1 MVGEGDTIARLTS
14 GHMRERSMN
23 EEATTHSSRRASALW
38 TSVLFVLVSVL
49 PGCGLIAR
57 QATIAYIAVNSHF
70 SPKEIEIELN
80 KSFIEAYK
88 NRVTI
93 RTTFTVDKA
102 MASPLPAAIDGD
114 LHLAGRAPQV
124 GLPIVG
130 EIANAADEKAAIDL
144 VHGGEGT
151 GKPLKV
157 SGVWRIWPEHPGSAE
172 EVQGKPLEA
181 LGSYRPD
188 HVFEIHPVTAINAVQ
203 LLGTFRPVKGFKPGG
218 AQRTF
223 GLYEKVSCTLV
234 VKPTTVSIVTE
245 TGLYNDVE
253 FVMKIA
259 NTPQLVVADG
269 RFVIASARDLDGN
282 LLVDRLRM
290 VFAKGTPPERA
301 VRLLKG
307 GDTLHVCGIPRL
319 NLAEISRRARDYR
332 MNPALLTRGL
342 PYEIVII
349 GVYPN

>member
-1 MVGEGDTIARLTS
+1 MDD
-14 GHMRERSMN
+14 
-23 EEATTHSSRRASALW
+23 EAASHSSRRASVLRS
-38 TSVLFVLVSVL
+38 SVLFALVSVL
-49 PGCGLIAR
+49 PGCGVIAR

-70 SPKEIEIELN
+70 SPKQIEIELN

-88 NRVTI
+88 DRVVI
-93 RTTFTVDKA
+93 QTTFTVDKA

-124 GLPIVG
+124 ALPIVG
-130 EIANAADEKAAIDL
+130 EIANAAGEQASIDL
-144 VHGGEGT
+144 VHKAEVT
-151 GKPLKV
+151 HKPLKI

-188 HVFEIHPVTAINAVQ
+188 HVFEIHPITAIDAVQ
-203 LLGTFRPVKGFKPGG
+203 LLGTFRPVTGFKPGD

-223 GLYEKVSCTLV
+223 GIYEKASCTLV

-253 FVMKIA
+253 FIMKIA
-259 NTPQLVVADG
+259 NAPQRVMADG

-282 LLVDRLRM
+282 PLVERLRM
-290 VFAKGTPPERA
+290 VFAKGTPPERT
-301 VRLLKG
+301 VRLLKA
-307 GDTLHVCGIPRL
+307 GDTLHVSGIPRL
-319 NLAEISRRARDYR
+319 DLAEISRRVRDSR
-332 MNPALLTRGL
+332 MNPALLTQAL

-349 GVYPN
+349 GVYTT